1 MLCST
6 DLRACQILAIPDNV
20 SYDYKI
26 YVSQEGL
33 DKVDEP
39 GREGIDNY
47 EYPLPMRDLVTP
59 EAENKRVIE
68 FGSLYGSFRIN
79 TVGMES
85 RFEELQ
91 KSVTKAMAFDI
102 DFVEDIS
109 QEMEDLMGGR
119 DNYVGLHLRVGDGP
133 FKSTAPQHM
142 HDTLQ
147 KVLRSVFRYKPGQAD
162 ALIASLTSGFQKRP
176 KRADLGPSTPNDPS
190 KDLSW
195 ADEDD
200 DLSIE
205 EAEAI
210 ERLEG
215 LLQPESTQS
224 AQRSS
229 RRRRQQQVTEQLGCS
244 RPLYNNDYMAPLN
257 AHVYIATDAKSP
269 RTDETLAPFFAIFP
283 CAHILADFE
292 ERLPSIRALHDV
304 YSEEERI
311 PIFKFVIPFL
321 EGITTS
327 RAVRVLGTSYVALY
341 NTLVKGLR

>member
-1 MLCST
+1 M
-6 DLRACQILAIPDNV
+6 
-20 SYDYKI
+20 
-26 YVSQEGL
+26 SQDGL
-33 DKVDEP
+33 DRVDVP

-47 EYPLPMRDLVTP
+47 EYPLPMKDLMTP

-79 TVGMES
+79 TVGMEP
-85 RFEELQ
+85 RFEALQ
-91 KSVTKAMAFDI
+91 KSITKAMAFDI
-102 DFVEDIS
+102 DFAEDIS

-119 DNYVGLHLRVGDGP
+119 NNFVGLHLRVGDGP

-162 ALIASLTSGFQKRP
+162 ALIASLTPGFQKRS
-176 KRADLGPSTPNDPS
+176 KRAVISPSNSTDQT
-190 KDLSW
+190 KDMTW

-200 DLSIE
+200 DLSAE
-205 EAEAI
+205 EAETI
-210 ERLEG
+210 ERLEA
-215 LLQPESTQS
+215 LPQSESKQS

-229 RRRRQQQVTEQLGCS
+229 RSRRQVTEELSCS

-257 AHVYIATDAKSP
+257 AHVYIATDANTP

-304 YSEEERI
+304 YSEEEEI

-327 RAVRVLGTSYVALY
+327 RAVRVLGTSYVFLFAAHAHSLITISQRIY
-341 NTLVKGLR
+341 V